1 MTGAAAPAEFDIE
14 ALGRWLSVHVDGLER
29 PLTLTKVGQGQS
41 NPTFR
46 LETASGRRFALRAK
60 PGPAAT
66 LLKSAHAIEREFRV
80 MSALASVGFPVPKM
94 IALCEDEGVI
104 GRAFFV
110 MSYVEGRVFRDPALP
125 ELSPDG
131 RRALYLD
138 IARTMAR
145 LHSLDPASLDLEDF
159 GRPAGYVRRN
169 FERWLKQY
177 RATETETIA
186 DMEWLIE
193 WLPDHLPKDE
203 RVAIIHGDL
212 KIDNI
217 ICAPAAPQIA
227 AVVDWEISTLG
238 HPIADLAYTS
248 MIWHMPPELDGLAG
262 LDLDALGIPGEDEFL
277 ATYLSTVVDLAG
289 ADIEI
294 TGWDKHLAFNFF
306 RAAAIVQG
314 IKRRAIDGIAS
325 NPMAIREG
333 RKIRPL
339 AALGR
344 RIAEEGGVAA

>member
-1 MTGAAAPAEFDIE
+1 MTEGPTDFDTE
-14 ALGRWLSVHVDGLER
+14 ALRRWLSPHVEGLDGS
-29 PLTLTKVGQGQS
+29 LTLTKVGEGQS

-46 LETASGRRFALRAK
+46 LETSDGRRFALRAK

-80 MSALASVGFPVPKM
+80 MSALAGVGFPVPRM
-94 IALCEDEGVI
+94 IVLCEDESVI

-110 MSYVEGRVFRDPALP
+110 MDYVEGRVFRDPALP
-125 ELSPDG
+125 TLTPDERG
-131 RRALYLD
+131 QLYLD
-138 IARTMAR
+138 IARTMAK
-145 LHSLDPASLDLEDF
+145 LHSLDPASLGLEDF

-177 RATETETIA
+177 RATETETIP

-193 WLPDHLPKDE
+193 WLPEHLPQDE
-203 RVAIIHGDL
+203 RAAIIHGDL
-212 KIDNI
+212 KIDNL
-217 ICAPAAPQIA
+217 ICAPVAPQIA

-238 HPIADLAYTS
+238 HPIADLAYTA
-248 MIWHMPPELDGLAG
+248 MIWHVPPDLDGLAG
-262 LDLDALGIPGEDEFL
+262 QDLDALGIPGEDEFL
-277 ATYLSTVVDLAG
+277 ATYLSTLVDLTG
-289 ADIEI
+289 ADVEI
-294 TGWDKHLAFNFF
+294 VGWDKQLAFNFF

-344 RIAEEGGVAA
+344 RIAEDGGVAA